1 MPSETTA
8 GGRLQGRRVLITG
21 AASGIGKATAELCAR
36 EGAALALIDVNAA
49 GLTAVA
55 EALDARAFPAD
66 LRDQARLGGVVEACA
81 EALGG
86 LDGVVNCAG
95 VNVGGAVPALSLGDW
110 SLALDV
116 NLTAPFLVCQAALRR
131 MGPGA
136 AIVNVASGVGLRP
149 DAPNISAYAASKG
162 GLIAFTKALAAEFAP
177 HIRANVVCPGL
188 TVTPMVAHMLGDD
201 PAQAPAAARYALKRP
216 AQPGEIANAILFLL
230 SDEASYV
237 TGIIVAADGG
247 RTFH

>member
-1 MPSETTA
+1 MPGETTA
-8 GGRLQGRRVLITG
+8 GRRLEGRRVLITG

-36 EGAALALIDVNAA
+36 EGAALALMDINAQ
-49 GLTAVA
+49 GLAPVA
-55 EALDARAFPAD
+55 EALGAKAFPAD
-66 LRDQARLGGVVEACA
+66 LRDQAGLASAVDACA

-95 VNVGGAVPALSLGDW
+95 VNVSGALGGLTPADW
-110 SLALDV
+110 QLALDV
-116 NLTAPFLVCQAALRR
+116 NLTAPFLICQAALRR

-136 AIVNVASGVGLRP
+136 SIVNVSSGMGLRP
-149 DAPNISAYAASKG
+149 DAPNVSAYAASKG

-177 HIRANVVCPGL
+177 DIRANVVCPGL
-188 TVTPMVAHMLGDD
+188 TATPMTAHMLGND
-201 PAQAPAAARYALKRP
+201 PASSPAANRYALKRP
-216 AQPGEIANAILFLL
+216 ADPSEIANAILFLL